1 MIRQYS
7 FLVFVSVIIFAFF
20 ITFEADPVVEV
31 YKSITDTGTVKSVEM
46 KENHLEIHTKKTLIK
61 SYDKEQTVKPGDI
74 IKFSGKLMSSEYYI
88 QKYQNHSYTTYLK
101 SRNINYICYPKS
113 IEVTGHKK
121 GIYSIRG
128 GFIELLDG
136 SIDRLYRSDSPIFK
150 ALFYGNKSEIDE
162 FTRTSFSHTGTAHIL
177 ALSGFHTGIILVFIN
192 FALMGISVRRRGAA
206 ACAILI
212 IYAFLTGLRPSII
225 RAVAFFG
232 IYYASFIKEQRYNL
246 MSSAFITA
254 SLMAAVNPY
263 YIYDVGYQLS
273 FASVIS
279 IAMFMPVAQKYGI
292 PPFISVTLSAQL
304 LTLPIVIY
312 YFNVMPLSGVAAN
325 FLVIPLISLA
335 MALFMVSMIF
345 YAVSMII
352 PFMLIFAKHIS
363 CGAIIIKDFMLRV
376 NIVFENLP
384 YSYLENIET
393 DIWKIGLYYG
403 IILVIYK
410 VWEIKT
416 IKENLYEFEKLPKI
430 IT

>member
-7 FLVFVSVIIFAFF
+7 FLIFVSVIIFAFF
-20 ITFEADPVVEV
+20 ITFDVDPQVET
-31 YKSITDTGTVKSVEM
+31 YRSITDTGTVKSVEM
-46 KENHLEIHTKKTLIK
+46 KENHLEIHTGKTLIK
-61 SYDKEQTVKPGDI
+61 SYDKEQTVKPGDVI
-74 IKFSGKLMSSEYYI
+74 TFSGKLMSSEYYI

-101 SRNINYICYPKS
+101 ARNINYISYPKS
-113 IEVTGHKK
+113 IEVKGHKK

-128 GFIELLDG
+128 RFTEILDTH
-136 SIDRLYRSDSPIFK
+136 IDRLYRSDSPIFK
-150 ALFYGNKSEIDE
+150 ALFYGNKSELDE
-162 FTRTSFSHTGTAHIL
+162 FTKTSFSRTGTAHIL

-192 FALMGISVRRRGAA
+192 FALMSIPVRQRGSA
-206 ACAILI
+206 ACIILI

-225 RAVAFFG
+225 RAVVFFV
-232 IYYASFIKEQRYNL
+232 IYYISFIKEQRYSL
-246 MSSAFITA
+246 ISSAFITA
-254 SLMAAVNPY
+254 ALMATVNPY

-279 IAMFMPVAQKYGI
+279 IAIFMPVAQKYGI
-292 PPFISVTLSAQL
+292 PSFISVTLSAQI
-304 LTLPIVIY
+304 LTLPMVIY
-312 YFNVMPLSGVAAN
+312 YFNVMPLTGVAAN

-335 MALFMVSMIF
+335 MALFLVSMMF
-345 YAVSMII
+345 YAASLII
-352 PFMLIFAKHIS
+352 PFTFIFAKYVSH
-363 CGAIIIKDFMLRV
+363 GAIMIKDLMLSV
-376 NIVFENLP
+376 NIMFENLP

-410 VWEIKT
+410 LWEIKI